1 MFRPQAVQAERIAKR
16 GEEVLIAVLNCGADA
31 PIDLGAGCHAEG
43 HASVGCGAGAVLRGA
58 EEGGFFRIEAGSRVG
73 APAEAEHEL
82 RLRYS
87 SAAVCG
93 KGDESSV

>member
-1 MFRPQAVQAERIAKR
+1 MSRPQMVQAKRVAERGKKAM
-16 GEEVLIAVLNCGADA
+16 IAVFNCRADA
-31 PIDLGAGCHAEG
+31 PVDLGAGCHAEG